1 MCVKQTYLNTFGR
14 WKEEREIA
22 NVHNVR
28 QINRLLHSSEMEAMM
43 IGRGGIVRP
52 VGMRRRFV
60 DGTMTGSVSAIFG
73 HSVVNFAAGSV
84 RVREHDYR
92 LARNRVGRRAS
103 RSLAVIDVT
112 LIDFTCNVSKYREN
126 GKL

>member
-1 MCVKQTYLNTFGR
+1 
-14 WKEEREIA
+14 
-22 NVHNVR
+22 
-28 QINRLLHSSEMEAMM
+28 MEAMM

-84 RVREHDYR
+84 RVREHDHR

-112 LIDFTCNVSKYREN
+112 LIDFTCNVSKYREWQIII
-126 GKL
+126 LAVSLPL